1 MLGREF
7 VQQVS
12 RVMPIYE
19 REDLVSRLILSKFVD
34 VFPYDPHFI
43 DTLELGPGVI
53 LRGILLALFHVIMEQ
68 SI

>member
-1 MLGREF
+1 
-7 VQQVS
+7 
-12 RVMPIYE
+12 MPIYE